1 MSAFVKLSSNNVVRA
16 TFHSPGDPNY
26 DKLTLHFQIN
36 EANVF
41 FQQNFPSYNV
51 NYLRNNLK
59 NPKGSGTCSTQRYMA
74 QMGVLLILLNTHNKE
89 NHSAPFQYLPRSE
102 GSCIFKRINL
112 FSAICF

>member
-59 NPKGSGTCSTQRYMA
+59 KPKRFWDLFYSKVYGTN
-74 QMGVLLILLNTHNKE
+74 GGIINT
-89 NHSAPFQYLPRSE
+89 SE
-102 GSCIFKRINL
+102 HT
-112 FSAICF
+112 